1 MVIVKNQASS
11 INLYTKLYLDWDDEE
26 DGDWAAPS
34 IGNPKCAEVSGCG
47 KWEKPMIKNPA
58 YKGKWTA
65 PLIDNP
71 EYKGV
76 WAPRKIANPNYF
88 EDNSPSDFNKIVSA
102 IIVSEWSFSNCKH
115 L

>member
-1 MVIVKNQASS
+1 
-11 INLYTKLYLDWDDEE
+11 
-26 DGDWAAPS
+26 
-34 IGNPKCAEVSGCG
+34 
-47 KWEKPMIKNPA
+47 MIKNPA

-88 EDNSPSDFNKIVSA
+88 EDNSPSDFNKIVSS
-102 IIVSEWSFSNCKH
+102 IIVSEWSFSNCNH